1 MFTSIVNFLEVSL
14 KEMEQNIKD
23 TLTSKNDIADI
34 VLVVQDFVNKLGT
47 DIVKEVIEEVD
58 EGIRH
63 SPHRKGKWEIVRT
76 DENTLLTSMG
86 NLTYQRTLF
95 KDLRRGGKSC
105 YLADK
110 QFGIE
115 PHARMTEDVIIN
127 VVKEAADSSYRK
139 GGVCASITDTLS
151 KETVKNIL
159 HGLEIEVPEKE
170 AAKKKQVKR
179 LYINADEDH
188 VSAQFWSK
196 KGDLKKDENGYK
208 INTIMPKLIYVYEGI
223 EKDSEYSKR
232 HHLIGTHYFSGLYEG
247 KQNEELWLKV
257 AKYIDMNYDI
267 DYLETV
273 YISGDGAA
281 WIQEG
286 LHWITKSKFVL
297 DRFHLSKYINSC
309 VVHLGDSAGDAKD
322 MIYDALSLESKEELK
337 EVFQKIENVT
347 ENPKKRE
354 QVQEV
359 KGYIL
364 RNWNGIIIQNNK
376 REEIIGCSA
385 EGHVSHLLSD
395 RMSSRPMGW
404 TRHGADVMSKL
415 RAFKWNQGNVY
426 DLVMYRKYKEK
437 KEEMELQQDRII
449 KEARKQ
455 VGNKAGTDSRNIPA
469 LTNGGVGWLY
479 ETMKGYRGICG

>member
-1 MFTSIVNFLEVSL
+1 MFLSIINFLEVSL
-14 KEMEQNIKD
+14 KEMDQNIKD
-23 TLTSKNDIADI
+23 TLSSKKDVADV
-34 VLVVQDFVNKLGT
+34 VLVVQEFVNKLGT

-58 EGIRH
+58 EGIRN
-63 SPHRKGKWEIVRT
+63 SPHRKGKWEIVRS

-86 NLTYQRTLF
+86 NMTYKRTLF
-95 KDLRRGGKSC
+95 KDLRSGKSC

-139 GGVCASITDTLS
+139 GGISASITDMVS

-159 HGLEIEVPEKE
+159 HGLEIEVPEK
-170 AAKKKQVKR
+170 AVKKKKQVKR
-179 LYINADEDH
+179 LYVNADEDH
-188 VSAQFWSK
+188 VAAQFWSK
-196 KGDLKKDENGYK
+196 KGDLKKDENGCK

-223 EKDSEYSKR
+223 EKESEHSKR
-232 HHLIGTHYFSGLYEG
+232 HHLIGTYYFSGLYEG

-257 AKYIDMNYDI
+257 AKYIDMNYDTEF
-267 DYLETV
+267 LEAV

-286 LHWITKSKFVL
+286 LHWIVKSKFVL
-297 DRFHLSKYINSC
+297 DQFHLNKYINGC

-322 MIYDALSLESKEELK
+322 MIYDALSLESKEALK
-337 EVFQKIENVT
+337 EVFQKIEKVT
-347 ENPKKRE
+347 ENPRKLEQIQDAKR
-354 QVQEV
+354 
-359 KGYIL
+359 YIL
-364 RNWNGIIIQNNK
+364 RNWNGIIIQNDK
-376 REEIIGCSA
+376 KEEIIGCSA

-404 TRHGADVMSKL
+404 TKHGADVMSKL
-415 RAFKWNQGNVY
+415 RAYKWNQGNVY

-437 KEEMELQQDRII
+437 KEAMELQQDKII

-455 VGNKAGTDSRNIPA
+455 VGNKAGTYCSNIQT
-469 LTNGGVGWLY
+469 LSNGRVDWLY